1 MRSYVNMKIVV
12 LAGGLSPERTV
23 SLSSGTMAAN
33 AFLKAGHQA
42 VLLDLFFGMP
52 KLDMPVEKLFENA
65 RPLPPAP
72 ISEIEPDLAAI
83 AASRPQGWSDRIGLN
98 VIEICQAA
106 DIVYMALHGADGEN
120 GSVQKVFDEH
130 GIRYTGSSPEGCRLS
145 MDKHAAKVI
154 FERDGILTPKSWLL
168 RRGEIFSLDELPL
181 PAVAKPNSGGSSI
194 GISIARTREELK
206 QAIALAFQQEDSI
219 LVEEFIQGRELSCG
233 VLDGQAL
240 PVIEII
246 PKEGFYDYK
255 NKYQA
260 GAALEVTPAPISPAA
275 TQKVQRI
282 AEQVFR
288 ALKLSVYARMD
299 FLLTADEDA
308 YCLEANTLP
317 GMTPTSLL
325 PQEAAVIGLD
335 YITLC
340 ERIIALSLEKY
351 Q

>member
-1 MRSYVNMKIVV
+1 MKIVV
-12 LAGGLSPERTV
+12 LAGGLSPERIV
-23 SLSSGTMAAN
+23 SLSSGTMACN

-42 VLLDLFFGMP
+42 ILLDLFFGMP
-52 KLDMPVEKLFENA
+52 ELSMDIEQLFAEA
-65 RPLPPAP
+65 MLLPPAP
-72 ISEIEPDLAAI
+72 ISETEPDLAAI

-98 VIEICQAA
+98 VIEICQKA

-145 MDKHAAKVI
+145 MDKNAAKKI
-154 FERDGILTPKSWLL
+154 FAREGILTPRGKFL

-206 QAIALAFQQEDSI
+206 KAIEFAFQQEDCI
-219 LVEEFIQGRELSCG
+219 LVEEFVKGRELSCG
-233 VLDGQAL
+233 VLDGKAL

-260 GAALEVTPAPISPAA
+260 GAALEVTPAPLTPSA
-275 TQKVQRI
+275 TEKVQRL
-282 AEQVFR
+282 AEQVFK

-299 FLLTADEDA
+299 FLLTDDEQA

-325 PQEAAVIGLD
+325 PQEAAAIGID

-340 ERIIALSLEKY
+340 EKIITLSLEKY
-351 Q
+351 R

>member
-1 MRSYVNMKIVV
+1 MKIVV
-12 LAGGLSPERTV
+12 LAGGLSPERIV
-23 SLSSGTMAAN
+23 SLSSGTMACN

-42 VLLDLFFGMP
+42 ILLDLFFGMP
-52 KLDMPVEKLFENA
+52 ELTTDVDQLFENA
-65 RPLPPAP
+65 KSLPPAP
-72 ISEIEPDLAAI
+72 ISETEPDLAAI
-83 AASRPQGWSDRIGLN
+83 AASRPSGWSDRIGLN
-98 VIEICQAA
+98 VIEICQKA

-130 GIRYTGSSPEGCRLS
+130 GIRYTGSGPEGCRLS
-145 MDKHAAKVI
+145 MDKHAAKEI
-154 FERDGILTPKSWLL
+154 FGQEGILTPASWLL

-194 GISIARTREELK
+194 GISIANTRTELK
-206 QAIALAFQQEDSI
+206 QAIEFAFQQEDSI
-219 LVEEFIQGRELSCG
+219 LVEEFIKGRELSCG
-233 VLDGQAL
+233 VLDGKAL

-275 TQKVQRI
+275 TEKVQRL
-282 AEQVFR
+282 AERVFL
-288 ALKLSVYARMD
+288 ALHLSVYARMD
-299 FLLTADEDA
+299 FLLTEEEEA

-325 PQEAAVIGLD
+325 PQEAAVLGID
-335 YITLC
+335 YIHLC
-340 ERIIALSLEKY
+340 EKIIDLSLEKY
-351 Q
+351 R

>member
-1 MRSYVNMKIVV
+1 MKIVV
-12 LAGGLSPERTV
+12 LAGGLSPERIV
-23 SLSSGTMAAN
+23 SLSSGTMACN

-42 VLLDLFFGMP
+42 ILLDLFFGMP
-52 KLDMPVEKLFENA
+52 ELDTDIDQLFLNA

-83 AASRPQGWSDRIGLN
+83 AASRPCGWSDRIGLN
-98 VIEICQAA
+98 VIEICQKA

-130 GIRYTGSSPEGCRLS
+130 GIRYTGSGPEGCRVS
-145 MDKHAAKVI
+145 MDKHAAKVV
-154 FERDGILTPKSWLL
+154 FLREGILTPKSRLL

-194 GISIARTREELK
+194 GISIAHTREELK
-206 QAIALAFQQEDSI
+206 KAIEFAFQQEDCI
-219 LVEEFIQGRELSCG
+219 LVEEFVKGRELSCG
-233 VLDGQAL
+233 VLDGKAL
-240 PVIEII
+240 PIIEII

-260 GAALEVTPAPISPAA
+260 GAALEVTPAPLPPSA
-275 TQKVQRI
+275 TEKVQRM
-282 AEQVFR
+282 AEQVFK

-299 FLLTADEDA
+299 FLLTEDEDA

-325 PQEAAVIGLD
+325 PQEAAVVGID
-335 YITLC
+335 YIHLC
-340 ERIIALSLEKY
+340 EKIIALSLEKY
-351 Q
+351 R

>member
-1 MRSYVNMKIVV
+1 MRIVV
-12 LAGGLSPERTV
+12 LAGGLSPERNV
-23 SLSSGTMAAN
+23 SLSSGAMAAN
-33 AFLKAGHQA
+33 AFLKAGHQT

-52 KLDMPVEKLFENA
+52 DLGTSIDQLFANA

-83 AASRPQGWSDRIGLN
+83 AASRPVGWSDRIGLN
-98 VIEICQAA
+98 VIEICQQA

-130 GIRYTGSSPEGCRLS
+130 GIRYTGSGPEGCRLS
-145 MDKHAAKVI
+145 MDKLAAKEI
-154 FERDGILTPKSWLL
+154 FIREGILTPKCRSL
-168 RRGEIFSLDELPL
+168 RRGEIFSFDDLPL

-194 GISIARTREELK
+194 GISIAHDRDELK
-206 QAIALAFQQEDSI
+206 NALELAFQQEDQI
-219 LVEEFIQGRELSCG
+219 LIEEFIRGRELSCG
-233 VLDGQAL
+233 VLDGKAL

-260 GAALEVTPAPISPAA
+260 GAALEVTPAPISPSA
-275 TQKVQRI
+275 TEKVQRL
-282 AEQVFR
+282 AEQVFS
-288 ALKLSVYARMD
+288 ALKLSVYARID
-299 FLLTADEDA
+299 FLLTEDEDA

-325 PQEAAVIGLD
+325 PQEAAAIGID
-335 YITLC
+335 YISLC
-340 ERIIALSLEKY
+340 EKIIALSLEKY
-351 Q
+351 R

>member
-1 MRSYVNMKIVV
+1 MKIVV
-12 LAGGLSPERTV
+12 LAGGLSPERNV
-23 SLSSGTMAAN
+23 SLSSGTMACN

-42 VLLDLFFGMP
+42 ILLDLFFGMP
-52 KLDMPVEKLFENA
+52 ELDVDVDQLFA
-65 RPLPPAP
+65 DAKPLPPAP
-72 ISEIEPDLAAI
+72 ISETEPDLPAI
-83 AASRPQGWSDRIGLN
+83 AASRPVGWSDRIGLN

-145 MDKHAAKVI
+145 MDKHAAKKI
-154 FERDGILTPKSWLL
+154 FVREGILTPKTWLL
-168 RRGEIFSLDELPL
+168 RRGEIFSFDDLPL

-194 GISIARTREELK
+194 GISIARTRDELK
-206 QAIALAFQQEDSI
+206 KAIEVAFQQEDCI
-219 LVEEFIQGRELSCG
+219 LVEEFIKGRELSCG
-233 VLDGQAL
+233 VLDGKAL

-260 GAALEVTPAPISPAA
+260 GAALEITPAPISLSA
-275 TQKVQRI
+275 TEKVQRLS
-282 AEQVFR
+282 EQVFK
-288 ALKLSVYARMD
+288 ALKLSVYARID
-299 FLLTADEDA
+299 FLLTEDERP

-325 PQEAAVIGLD
+325 PQEAAVLGID
-335 YITLC
+335 YTTLC
-340 ERIIALSLEKY
+340 ERIVALSLEKY
-351 Q
+351 R

>member
-1 MRSYVNMKIVV
+1 MKIVV
-12 LAGGLSPERTV
+12 LAGGLSPERIV
-23 SLSSGTMAAN
+23 SLSSGTMACN

-42 VLLDLFFGMP
+42 ILLDLFFGMP
-52 KLDMPVEKLFENA
+52 ELTIDIDQLFENA
-65 RPLPPAP
+65 KPLPPAP
-72 ISEIEPDLAAI
+72 ISETEPDLAAI
-83 AASRPQGWSDRIGLN
+83 AASRPSGWSDRIGLN
-98 VIEICQAA
+98 VIEICQKA

-130 GIRYTGSSPEGCRLS
+130 GIRYTGSGPEGCRLS
-145 MDKHAAKVI
+145 MDKHAAKEV
-154 FERDGILTPKSWLL
+154 FGQEGILTPASWLL

-194 GISIARTREELK
+194 GISIATTRAELK
-206 QAIALAFQQEDSI
+206 RAIEFAFQQEDSI
-219 LVEEFIQGRELSCG
+219 LVEEFIKGRELSCG
-233 VLDGQAL
+233 VLDGKAL

-275 TQKVQRI
+275 TEKVQRL
-282 AEQVFR
+282 AERVFQ
-288 ALKLSVYARMD
+288 ALHLSVYARMD
-299 FLLTADEDA
+299 FLLTEEEEA

-325 PQEAAVIGLD
+325 PQEAAVLGID
-335 YITLC
+335 YIHLC
-340 ERIIALSLEKY
+340 EKIIDLSLEKY
-351 Q
+351 R

>member
-1 MRSYVNMKIVV
+1 MKIVV
-12 LAGGLSPERTV
+12 LAGGLSPERVV
-23 SLSSGTMAAN
+23 SLSSGTMACN

-42 VLLDLFFGMP
+42 ILLDLFFGMP
-52 KLDMPVEKLFENA
+52 ELDVPIEQLFTDA
-65 RPLPPAP
+65 KPLPPAP
-72 ISEIEPDLAAI
+72 ISEVEPDLNAI
-83 AASRPQGWSDRIGLN
+83 AASRPAGWSDRIGLN

-145 MDKHAAKVI
+145 MDKHAAKEI
-154 FERDGILTPKSWLL
+154 FVEKGILTPKSHLL
-168 RRGEIFSLDELPL
+168 RRGEIFSFDDLPL

-206 QAIALAFQQEDSI
+206 QAIELAFQQEDCI
-219 LVEEFIQGRELSCG
+219 LVEEFIKGRELSCG
-233 VLDGQAL
+233 VLDGKAL

-260 GAALEVTPAPISPAA
+260 GAALEVTPAPISPSA
-275 TQKVQRI
+275 TKKVQRL
-282 AEQVFR
+282 AERVFS

-299 FLLTADEDA
+299 FLLTDDEDA

-325 PQEAAVIGLD
+325 PQEAAVIGID

-340 ERIIALSLEKY
+340 EKIIALSLEKY
-351 Q
+351 R